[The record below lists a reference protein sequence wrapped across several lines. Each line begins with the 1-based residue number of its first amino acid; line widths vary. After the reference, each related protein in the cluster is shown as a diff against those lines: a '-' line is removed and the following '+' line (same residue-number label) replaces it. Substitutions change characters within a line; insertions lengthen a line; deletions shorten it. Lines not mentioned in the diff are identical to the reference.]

1 MLKQLRYFFTF
12 LLLAVANVGWADSW
26 VKTAA
31 SDLQTGDIVVIV
43 DETSGTAM
51 SNNNGTSAAPAAVKF
66 DATDVAESIQ
76 WEVTVTDDGY
86 QFNVP
91 GSEDYLYCTNTN
103 NGVRVGS
110 NSNNVFTIKVADAN
124 NENDYLFNTGTNRY
138 IGVYNEQ
145 DWRCYVTVNNNIK
158 NTLFTFYKYS
168 TEGVTKKTATV
179 TIDATT
185 IEIGEDADVNSD
197 GPEFTLTSSDES
209 IVSIN
214 GVTITGVAAGTA
226 TITATWEENDV
237 FKGGSKE
244 FTVTVVDPSAPEA
257 GTENNPYTVEQAIAA
272 IDAGTGTEGVYATG
286 IVSKIVTAYNSRY
299 GNISYNISADGTTSG
314 AQLQAYRGFSYNGE
328 QFTSA
333 EDIKVGD
340 IVVIYGNLTKYN
352 TTYEFAEGNQLV
364 SLERTDNREPAG
376 LSYNENNFTATIG
389 EANEF
394 PVLNNPNGLTITYS
408 STNEAVATV
417 DATSGEISLLGVG
430 QTTIKA
436 VFEGNDAYEP
446 GDASY
451 LLVVK
456 EQEIAGT
463 DKFELVTDASTL
475 ADGDVIILA
484 YVDEE
489 GKALALST
497 TQNTNNR
504 AANET
509 TLNEDGTITPGS
521 SIQQITLEDGFYFN
535 VGDGYLYAAN
545 SSSNWMRTEAE
556 ADDNAKAEI
565 SIDENGDATIIFQG
579 TNTRNHMRFNSNNG
593 NPVFSCYAESSSI
606 KTLPRIYRKVGYTP
620 TPTLK
625 DAGLAYEV
633 EAYTAT
639 IDGENEFP
647 VLANPNGL
655 AVTYT
660 SSDESVATVDA
671 EGNITLVGAGE
682 TTITATSK
690 ETDAFKAGE
699 ASYVLTVEEKAEPG
713 VGVKYE
719 LVTST
724 DDITSGKYLIVS
736 ATKEGTNVAF
746 DGSLEKLDV
755 AYDNQE
761 VAVINNF
768 IVTDK
773 DIYFNIDV
781 ENGTL
786 QSASGYYIGVSSNSN
801 GLKQTDNAE
810 TYSNTFAIADDGSA
824 AINAVFDGST
834 MSLRFNYASDNL
846 RFRYYKNAGQQP
858 IYLYKAVGE
867 VEEETIPVTIGST
880 GYATLYYSEKAL
892 EIPEGVTASI
902 VTGVDNTSKKVTFE
916 ELDGTIPAKTG
927 VVLQGEPKDYKFKV
941 VNVNLAAPDN
951 NMLKGTDEATEIT
964 SENNL
969 YILSNGKYGI
979 GFYLD
984 DNNDNHKI
992 NNGAHK
998 AYLEVPA
1005 GASNAK
1011 YFVFGNTEELV
1022 SEGDGLVDG
1031 INDVNV
1037 SESKKEYFNLD
1048 GTRANTLRKGIY
1060 IVGGKKVV
1068 IK

>member
-1 MLKQLRYFFTF
+1 MLKQLRYFFTM
-12 LLLAVANVGWADSW
+12 LLLAIVGNVSAQEISWDLTNGWS
-26 VKTAA
+26 VNEEKTAI
-31 SDLQTGDIVVIV
+31 T
-43 DETSGTAM
+43 
-51 SNNNGTSAAPAAVKF
+51 NG
-66 DATDVAESIQ
+66 
-76 WEVTVTDDGY
+76 EVTIQGSGSDNFKFNSGY
-86 QFNVP
+86 FMMGKSGAYITLPAFDFDVETIEIVGRSGASTSTLMNIYVGDEP
-91 GSEDYLYCTNTN
+91 VSTETKGS
-103 NGVRVGS
+103 
-110 NSNNVFTIKVADAN
+110 
-124 NENDYLFNTGTNRY
+124 TGTNT
-138 IGVYNEQ
+138 YNISESYQ
-145 DWRCYVTVNNNIK
+145 AAGTAYTLKVTSNHNAQITAINI
-158 NTLFTFYKYS
+158 YKK
-168 TEGVTKKTATV
+168 GKKTPNV

-226 TITATWEENDV
+226 TITATWEENDE
-237 FKGGSKE
+237 FKGGSEE

-257 GTENNPYTVEQAIAA
+257 GTADNPYTVEQAIAA

-286 IVSKIVTAYNSRY
+286 IVSKIVTAYSEKF

-314 AQLQAYRGFSYNGE
+314 AQLQAYRGFSYDGAW
-328 QFTSA
+328 FTSA
-333 EDIKVGD
+333 DDIKVGD

-352 TTYEFAEGNQLV
+352 TTYEFAQGNQLV

-535 VGDGYLYAAN
+535 VGDGYLYAAASDKN
-545 SSSNWMRTEAE
+545 YMRTEAE

-579 TNTRNHMRFNSNNG
+579 TNTHNHMRFNYNNG

-647 VLANPNGL
+647 VLANPNEL

-746 DGSLEKLDV
+746 DGSLEKLDA

-916 ELDGTIPAKTG
+916 ELDGIIPAGTG
-927 VVLQGEPKDYKFKV
+927 VVLQGEPSGEEPYPFKV
-941 VNVNLAAPDN
+941 VYVNLAAPDN

-1031 INDVNV
+1031 INNVNV

>member
-51 SNNNGTSAAPAAVKF
+51 SNNKGTSAAPAAVKF

-110 NSNNVFTIKVADAN
+110 NANNVFTIFDNSGVDFLYN
-124 NENDYLFNTGTNRY
+124 SGTTRY
-138 IGVYNEQ
+138 IGVYNSQ
-145 DWRCYVTVNNNIK
+145 DWRCYTSINANIRDCVTV
-158 NTLFTFYKYS
+158 FYKYS

-185 IEIGEDADVNSD
+185 IEIGEDADVHSD
-197 GPEFTLTSSDES
+197 GPDFTLTSSDES

-333 EDIKVGD
+333 DDIKVGD

-389 EANEF
+389 ETNEF

-408 STNEAVATV
+408 STNEAVAIV
-417 DATSGEISLLGVG
+417 DATSGDISLLGVG

-497 TQNTNNR
+497 TQNSNNR

-639 IDGENEFP
+639 IDGENKFP
-647 VLANPNGL
+647 VLANPNEL

-660 SSDESVATVDA
+660 SSNESVATVDA
-671 EGNITLVGAGE
+671 EGNITLVAAGE
-682 TTITATSK
+682 TTITATSE

-746 DGSLEKLDV
+746 DGSLEKLDA

-768 IVTDK
+768 IVTNK

-846 RFRYYKNAGQQP
+846 RFRYYKNASQQP

-880 GYATLYYSEKAL
+880 GYATLYYSKKAL

-916 ELDGTIPAKTG
+916 ELDGIIPAGTG
-927 VVLQGEPKDYKFKV
+927 VVLQGEPSGEEPYPFKV
-941 VNVNLAAPDN
+941 VYVNLAAPDN

>member
-91 GSEDYLYCTNTN
+91 GEENYLYCTASN

-110 NSNNVFTIKVADAN
+110 NANNVFTIFDNSGVDFLYN
-124 NENDYLFNTGTNRY
+124 SGTTRY
-138 IGVYNEQ
+138 IGVYNSQ
-145 DWRCYVTVNNNIK
+145 DWRCYTSINANIRDCVTV
-158 NTLFTFYKYS
+158 FYKYS

-197 GPEFTLTSSDES
+197 GPDFTLTSSDES

-226 TITATWEENDV
+226 TITATWEENDE

-333 EDIKVGD
+333 DDIKVGD

-389 EANEF
+389 EPNEF

-408 STNEAVATV
+408 STNETVATV

-497 TQNTNNR
+497 TQNSNNR

-556 ADDNAKAEI
+556 ADDNAKADI

-579 TNTRNHMRFNSNNG
+579 TNTRNHMRFNYNNG

-647 VLANPNGL
+647 VLANPNEL

-699 ASYVLTVEEKAEPG
+699 ASYVLTVEEQQVPG
-713 VGVKYE
+713 VGVQYQ

-736 ATKEGTNVAF
+736 ATQDGTNVAF
-746 DGSLEKLDV
+746 NGSLETLD
-755 AYDNQE
+755 ATFSNK
-761 VAVINNF
+761 AVEIVNNT
-768 IVTDK
+768 ITTDEA
-773 DIYFNIDV
+773 IYFNIDV

-786 QSASGYYIGVSSNSN
+786 QSASGLYIGVSSNNN
-801 GLKQTDNAE
+801 GLKQTENAE
-810 TYSNTFAIADDGSA
+810 TYTNTFAINEDGQAVVS
-824 AINAVFDGST
+824 AVFDGST
-834 MSLRFNYASDNL
+834 MTLRFNYAKDQL
-846 RFRYYKNAGQQP
+846 RFRYYKSGQQP

-916 ELDGTIPAKTG
+916 ELDGIIPANTG
-927 VVLQGEPKDYKFKV
+927 VVLQGEPKDYEFKV
-941 VNVNLAAPDN
+941 VNVDLTAPDN

>member
-51 SNNNGTSAAPAAVKF
+51 SNNKGTSAAPAAVKF

-91 GSEDYLYCTNTN
+91 GSEDYLYCTNSN

-110 NSNNVFTIKVADAN
+110 NANNVFTIFDNSGVDFLYN
-124 NENDYLFNTGTNRY
+124 SGTTRY
-138 IGVYNEQ
+138 IGVYNSQ
-145 DWRCYVTVNNNIK
+145 DWRCYTSINANIRDCVTV
-158 NTLFTFYKYS
+158 FYKYS

-197 GPEFTLTSSDES
+197 GPDFTLTSSDES

-333 EDIKVGD
+333 DDIKVGD

-389 EANEF
+389 EPNEF

-497 TQNTNNR
+497 TQNSNNR

-535 VGDGYLYAAN
+535 VGDGYLYAAASDKN
-545 SSSNWMRTEAE
+545 YMRTEAE

-660 SSDESVATVDA
+660 SSDESIATVDA
-671 EGNITLVGAGE
+671 EGNITLVAAGE
-682 TTITATSK
+682 TTITATSE

-699 ASYVLTVEEKAEPG
+699 ASYELTVEEKAEPG

-746 DGSLEKLDV
+746 DGSLEKLDA

-916 ELDGTIPAKTG
+916 ELDGIIPAGTG
-927 VVLQGEPKDYKFKV
+927 VVLQGEPSGEEPYPFKV
-941 VNVNLAAPDN
+941 VYVNLAAPEN

>member
-1 MLKQLRYFFTF
+1 MLKQLRYFFTM
-12 LLLAVANVGWADSW
+12 LLLAIVGNVSAQEISWDLTNGWS
-26 VKTAA
+26 VNEEKTAI
-31 SDLQTGDIVVIV
+31 T
-43 DETSGTAM
+43 
-51 SNNNGTSAAPAAVKF
+51 NG
-66 DATDVAESIQ
+66 
-76 WEVTVTDDGY
+76 EVTIQGSGSDNFKFNSGY
-86 QFNVP
+86 FMMGKSGAYITLPAFDFDVETIEIVGRSGASTSTLMNIYVGDEP
-91 GSEDYLYCTNTN
+91 VSTETKGS
-103 NGVRVGS
+103 
-110 NSNNVFTIKVADAN
+110 
-124 NENDYLFNTGTNRY
+124 TGTNT
-138 IGVYNEQ
+138 YNISESYQ
-145 DWRCYVTVNNNIK
+145 AAGTAYTLKVTSNHNAQITAINI
-158 NTLFTFYKYS
+158 YKK
-168 TEGVTKKTATV
+168 GKKTPTV

-244 FTVTVVDPSAPEA
+244 FTVTVVDSSAPEA

-286 IVSKIVTAYNSRY
+286 IVSKIVTAYSEKF

-314 AQLQAYRGFSYNGE
+314 AQLQAYRGFSYDGAW
-328 QFTSA
+328 FTSA
-333 EDIKVGD
+333 DDIKVGD

-352 TTYEFAEGNQLV
+352 TTYEFAQGNKLV

-389 EANEF
+389 ETNEF

-497 TQNTNNR
+497 TQNSNNR

-556 ADDNAKAEI
+556 ADDNAKADI

-639 IDGENEFP
+639 IGGENEFP

-660 SSDESVATVDA
+660 SSKESVATVDA

-682 TTITATSK
+682 TTITATSEK
-690 ETDAFKAGE
+690 TDAFKAGE

-746 DGSLEKLDV
+746 DGSLEKLDA

-916 ELDGTIPAKTG
+916 ELDGIIPAGTG
-927 VVLQGEPKDYKFKV
+927 VVLQGEPKDYEFKV
-941 VNVNLAAPDN
+941 VYVNHAAPDN

>member
-51 SNNNGTSAAPAAVKF
+51 SNNNGTSKAPSAVEF
-66 DATDVAESIQ
+66 DAANVAETIQ

-91 GSEDYLYCTNTN
+91 GSEDYLYCTNSN

-110 NSNNVFTIKVADAN
+110 NSDNVFTIYDN
-124 NENDYLFNTGTNRY
+124 NGVDFLLNSGTNRY
-138 IGVYNEQ
+138 IGVYKNNGTAQ
-145 DWRCYVTVNNNIK
+145 DWRCYTSINANIRDCVTV
-158 NTLFTFYKYS
+158 FYKYS
-168 TEGVTKKTATV
+168 SEGVTKKTATV
-179 TIDATT
+179 TISATT
-185 IEIGEDADVNSD
+185 IEIEEDTEVNTD
-197 GPEFTLTSSDES
+197 GPTLTLESSDAS
-209 IVSIN
+209 IASVD
-214 GVTITGVAAGTA
+214 GTTVTGVAAGTA
-226 TITATWEENDV
+226 TITATWEENDE
-237 FKGGSKE
+237 FKGGSKS
-244 FTVTVVDPSAPEA
+244 FTITVVDPNGKGS
-257 GTENNPYTVEQAIAA
+257 ENNPYTVAEALAVIDGLADGGLSGEMYVKGIISGIQSLDVSKWQRAQYLISDDGTDNNQLLVYNGYYLEGADFTSNDQIQVGDEVVVFGKLQKYVKNGTVTPEVAADNRIVSIVKSGKPSADLSFEPTEISVELGDDFTEPALNNPYGVAVTYSSSNTDVAEVAADGKLSIYGAGTATITATFAGNDSYAAGEASYTITVVDPDAPGASIDNPYTVAQAIAFIETLGTSTSSEVYVKGIISQ
-272 IDAGTGTEGVYATG
+272 IDEVSTQHGNAT
-286 IVSKIVTAYNSRY
+286 YW
-299 GNISYNISADGTTSG
+299 ISDDGGTTT
-314 AQLQAYRGFSYNGE
+314 QMEVYRGKYLEGE
-328 QFTSA
+328 NFTSA
-333 EDIKVGD
+333 DQIAVGD
-340 IVVIYGNLTKYN
+340 EVIVYGTLKKYN
-352 TTYEFAEGNQLV
+352 ETPEFNQGNYLVDLKHNDVPVLADAE
-364 SLERTDNREPAG
+364 
-376 LSYNENNFTATIG
+376 LSY
-389 EANEF
+389 
-394 PVLNNPNGLTITYS
+394 P
-408 STNEAVATV
+408 
-417 DATSGEISLLGVG
+417 
-430 QTTIKA
+430 
-436 VFEGNDAYEP
+436 
-446 GDASY
+446 
-451 LLVVK
+451 
-456 EQEIAGT
+456 
-463 DKFELVTDASTL
+463 
-475 ADGDVIILA
+475 
-484 YVDEE
+484 
-489 GKALALST
+489 
-497 TQNTNNR
+497 
-504 AANET
+504 
-509 TLNEDGTITPGS
+509 
-521 SIQQITLEDGFYFN
+521 
-535 VGDGYLYAAN
+535 
-545 SSSNWMRTEAE
+545 
-556 ADDNAKAEI
+556 
-565 SIDENGDATIIFQG
+565 
-579 TNTRNHMRFNSNNG
+579 
-593 NPVFSCYAESSSI
+593 
-606 KTLPRIYRKVGYTP
+606 
-620 TPTLK
+620 
-625 DAGLAYEV
+625 V

-647 VLANPNGL
+647 VLANPNEL

-660 SSDESVATVDA
+660 SSNESVATVDA
-671 EGNITLVGAGE
+671 EGNITLVAAGE
-682 TTITATSK
+682 TTITATS
-690 ETDAFKAGE
+690 EATDAFKAGE
-699 ASYVLTVEEKAEPG
+699 ASYVLTVEEQQVPG
-713 VGVKYE
+713 VGVQYQ

-736 ATKEGTNVAF
+736 ATQDGTNVAF
-746 DGSLEKLDV
+746 NGSLETLD
-755 AYDNQE
+755 ATFSNK
-761 VAVINNF
+761 AVEIVNNT
-768 IVTDK
+768 ITTDEA
-773 DIYFNIDV
+773 IYFNIDV

-786 QSASGYYIGVSSNSN
+786 QSASGLYIGVSSNNN
-801 GLKQTDNAE
+801 GLKQTENAE
-810 TYSNTFAIADDGSA
+810 TYTNTFAINEDGQAVVS
-824 AINAVFDGST
+824 AVFDGST
-834 MSLRFNYASDNL
+834 MTLRFNYAKDQL
-846 RFRYYKNAGQQP
+846 RFRYYKSGQQP

-916 ELDGTIPAKTG
+916 ELDGIIPAGTG
-927 VVLQGEPKDYKFKV
+927 VVLQGEPSGEEPYPFKV
-941 VNVNLAAPDN
+941 VYVNLAAPDN

-1031 INDVNV
+1031 INNVNV